1 MDDTNRPG
9 VIRFLIYLIA
19 AAGLAGGLAGWVQS
33 TGGVDWASELE
44 APNWTLGTDFSVLIG
59 VLMIPPIA
67 IALWL
72 CQRSGRDGMR
82 LLCSLLI
89 AGALAVIIGHMLF
102 FFGARDVALGF
113 VAQLAS
119 WVYILFVTGIV
130 GRCSRAAGYLFWPV
144 FAWNTFNLTVSFEL
158 MRLNVG
164 VIGGL

>member
-33 TGGVDWASELE
+33 TGGGDWAADLD
-44 APNWTLGTDFSVLIG
+44 APTWTLGTDLSVLID
-59 VLMIPPIA
+59 VMMIPPIA

-89 AGALAVIIGHMLF
+89 AGALAVIIAHMLF
-102 FFGARDVALGF
+102 FFGTRDVALGF

-144 FAWNTFNLTVSFEL
+144 FAWHTFNLSVSFEL

-164 VIGGL
+164 AIGGL